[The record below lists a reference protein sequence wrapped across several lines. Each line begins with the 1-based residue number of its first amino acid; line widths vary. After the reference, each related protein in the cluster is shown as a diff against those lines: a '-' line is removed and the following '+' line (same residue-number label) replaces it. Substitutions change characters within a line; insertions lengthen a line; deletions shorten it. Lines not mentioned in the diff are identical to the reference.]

1 MNATRWLA
9 GALSVMLVLAA
20 IGCKKHAAPAE
31 GANPPPEE
39 GPTKEDIRKGIGKM
53 LPSVQRH
60 DASMDLRTI
69 AQLYAADALGGSA
82 PKKLEDLKGLDG
94 RTAGLVKD
102 GTYVVIWNASPNT
115 PGTALIAYEK
125 DVPKAGGMV
134 ADLTGAV
141 RRMTAL
147 EFDSAPKAATR

>member
-1 MNATRWLA
+1 
-9 GALSVMLVLAA
+9 MLTA

-60 DASMDLRTI
+60 DAGMDLRTI
-69 AQLYAADALGGSA
+69 AQMYAADHLLGSA
-82 PKKLEDLKGLDG
+82 PKKLEDLQNLDR

-102 GTYVVIWNASPNT
+102 GTYVVIWNAAPNT

-125 DVPKAGGMV
+125 DVPMAGGMV

-141 RRMTAL
+141 RRMTPL
-147 EFDSAPKAATR
+147 EFDAAPKAVAR

>member
-1 MNATRWLA
+1 MNATRWLT
-9 GALSVMLVLAA
+9 GVLSVMVVLAA
-20 IGCKKHAAPAE
+20 IGCKKPKAE
-31 GANPPPEE
+31 GSKPPEEE

-60 DASMDLRTI
+60 DAGMDLRNI

-82 PKKLEDLKGLDG
+82 PTKLEDLRDLDA
-94 RTAGLVKD
+94 RAKRFVQD
-102 GTYVVIWNASPNT
+102 GTYVVIWNAAPNT

-125 DVPKAGGMV
+125 NVPKEGGMV

-141 RRMTAL
+141 RRMTPL
-147 EFDSAPKAATR
+147 EFEAAPKAAAR